1 MLKNK
6 ISVIIALILVFSCIQ
21 AVTAQDNGTLPVYI
35 VQPGENMTEIAQK
48 FNITLQELINANN
61 LIDPNFISA
70 GTQLFI
76 PGLEGVSGVLT
87 TEEVNF
93 GDQLRSILLRNRLS
107 TENFKKMNP
116 VTSPTEIFVGS
127 TLVLPQTEGE
137 SFSRSNAVLGLN
149 DSQFISAI
157 QNNLNP
163 WTYFVE
169 NGFEPS
175 SSLPGDVFYYPAGDQ
190 VTTVSSFS
198 DQITRIEVSP
208 LPVSQGHTSSVY
220 IYAKSPGEFSGTY
233 GSKTIHFFQDA
244 EEGFFYALNGV
255 SAIAEPGL
263 IPLRITGQFEN
274 GDEFSIEQYL
284 LLTSGGYR
292 NETLTVEQTTVEEAV
307 IKAEN
312 EQIQALLEPVSQEKL
327 WEDTFR
333 FPVDGSLEDDSIA
346 FSSYFGSRRS
356 YNNGQHTGY
365 HGGLDFSVVLMS
377 LNIYAS
383 APGRVIY
390 AGPMNIRGN
399 TVFIDHGQGV
409 VSGYAHMQ
417 EFNVNSGDFVD
428 QGQLIGLIGK
438 TGRVTGPH
446 LHWDIWVNRTP
457 VDPFDWIENR
467 YP

>member
-6 ISVIIALILVFSCIQ
+6 ISVIIALILAFSSIQ
-21 AVTAQDNGTLPVYI
+21 AVAAQDNGTLPVYI

-87 TEEVNF
+87 TAAVNF

-107 TENFKKMNP
+107 IENFIKLNP
-116 VTSPTEIFVGS
+116 VTSPDEIFVGS
-127 TLVLPQTEGE
+127 TLVLPQTDGE
-137 SFSRSNAVLGLN
+137 SSTRSNAVLGPN
-149 DSQFISAI
+149 DSQFTSSIK
-157 QNNLNP
+157 NGLNP
-163 WTYFVE
+163 WTYFTE
-169 NGFEPS
+169 NNTLPS
-175 SSLPGDVFYYPAGDQ
+175 TTLAGDVFFYPSGDQ
-190 VTTVSSFS
+190 VNTVSSFS
-198 DQITRIEVSP
+198 DQVSRIEVSP
-208 LPVSQGHTSSVY
+208 LPVSQGHTSTVY
-220 IYAKSPGEFSGTY
+220 IYAKSSGNFSGTY
-233 GSKTIHFFQDA
+233 GNKPIYFFQNA
-244 EEGFFYALNGV
+244 ENGFYYALNGI

-263 IPLRITGQFEN
+263 IPLKISGQFEN
-274 GDEFSIEQYL
+274 GEQFSIEQNL

-307 IKAEN
+307 VQAEN
-312 EQIQALLEPVSQEKL
+312 EQIRALLEPVSPERL
-327 WEDTFR
+327 WVESFR
-333 FPVDGSLEDDSIA
+333 FPVDGSLEDGSIA
-346 FSSYFGSRRS
+346 FSSYFGNRRS

-377 LNIYAS
+377 LNIYAA

-409 VSGYAHMQ
+409 VSGYGHMQ
-417 EFNVNSGDFVD
+417 EFAVNPGDFVE

-457 VDPFDWIENR
+457 VDPFDWIDNR